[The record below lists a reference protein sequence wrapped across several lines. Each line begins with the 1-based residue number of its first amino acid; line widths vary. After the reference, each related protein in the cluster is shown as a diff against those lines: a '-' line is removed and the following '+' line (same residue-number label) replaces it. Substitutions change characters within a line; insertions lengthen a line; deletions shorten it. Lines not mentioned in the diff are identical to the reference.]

1 MNSLIQTIFKNF
13 TVDQVT
19 IPVKF
24 MNYKGH
30 GEPYVVYMQFDADNS
45 FAGDDALMGY
55 VDYYDFDVYSKG
67 NFEAIVES
75 IKNKLT
81 ENGFMFQPSK
91 TSMDMYEEE
100 TGYYHKTLCFAIPR
114 EEN

>member
-1 MNSLIQTIFKNF
+1 MNSLIQTIFNDF
-13 TVDQVT
+13 TVDQVA

-67 NFEAIVES
+67 NFEAIIES
-75 IKNKLT
+75 IKDKLT

-114 EEN
+114 EE

>member
-1 MNSLIQTIFKNF
+1 MNSLIQTIFKDF
-13 TVDQVT
+13 TVDQVV

-67 NFEAIVES
+67 NFEAIIES
-75 IKNKLT
+75 IKDKLT

-114 EEN
+114 EE

>member
-1 MNSLIQTIFKNF
+1 MNSLIQTIFKDF
-13 TVDQVT
+13 TVDQIS

-30 GEPYVVYMQFDADNS
+30 GEPYVVYMEFDADNS

-114 EEN
+114 EE